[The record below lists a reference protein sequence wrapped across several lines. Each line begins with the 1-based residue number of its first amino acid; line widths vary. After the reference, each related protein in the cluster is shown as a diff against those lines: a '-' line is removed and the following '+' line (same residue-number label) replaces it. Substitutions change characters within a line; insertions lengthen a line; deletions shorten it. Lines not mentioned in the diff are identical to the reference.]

1 MMTLYRRRRWI
12 ALCLYMVLPFGSA
25 WANAQVF
32 MDQGC
37 LNCHGNPPRGKAP
50 TLEKLVAQYAP
61 LRDQPDALQRKADK
75 LREHAFIGGIA
86 AHERLTPEQS
96 LTLLRWIADGGR

>member
-1 MMTLYRRRRWI
+1 MMALRRHHYWI
-12 ALCLYMVLPFGSA
+12 ALCLSSALPTGSA
-25 WANAQVF
+25 WGSAQLF

-50 TLEKLVAQYAP
+50 TLERLVAQYAP
-61 LRDQPDALQRKADK
+61 LRDQPDVLRRKADK
-75 LREHAFIGGIA
+75 LCEHALIGGIA

-96 LTLLRWIADGGR
+96 LTLLRWIADGAR